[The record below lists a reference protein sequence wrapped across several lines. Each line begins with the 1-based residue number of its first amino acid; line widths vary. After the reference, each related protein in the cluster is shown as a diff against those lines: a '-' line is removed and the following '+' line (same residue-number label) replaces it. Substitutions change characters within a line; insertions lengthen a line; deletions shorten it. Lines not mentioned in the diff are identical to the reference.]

1 MEDNKVW
8 EQPQELDNV
17 PVADAK
23 IDDSTTSSNNDG
35 SQLGKF
41 KDAQSLLFAY
51 NNLQAEFT
59 KKCQRL
65 SELEKQNSKE
75 TAVFEVEDWQNQVS
89 NFVNSH
95 KDAKRFAK
103 EISQEILSNPS
114 LQTNKDALEI
124 AWAKVISQNYKNPA
138 EVVNDDKFIDDY
150 VLSNE
155 QIKQKIISNYIK
167 DLENKKLPPFVS
179 ASQGGTIAFSST
191 KKANTLSEAKQLVEE
206 IFNKK

>member
-8 EQPQELDNV
+8 EQPEDLDNV

-23 IDDSTTSSNNDG
+23 NDDSTPLSNNG

-41 KDAQSLLFAY
+41 KDAQSLLTAY

-59 KKCQRL
+59 KKCQKL
-65 SELEKQNSKE
+65 SELEKQNSTQE
-75 TAVFEVEDWQNQVS
+75 TTVFDADDWQNQVS
-89 NFVNSH
+89 NFVNTH
-95 KDAKRFAK
+95 KDAKKFAK

-114 LQTNKDALEI
+114 LKTNKNALEI
-124 AWAKVISQNYKNPA
+124 AWAKVISQNYKNPD
-138 EVVNDDKFIDDY
+138 EVINDDKFINDF

-155 QIKQKIISNYIK
+155 QIKQKVISNYIK
-167 DLENKKLPPFVS
+167 DLESKKLPPLVS
-179 ASQGGTIAFSST
+179 ASQGGTVAFST
-191 KKANTLSEAKQLVEE
+191 LKKANTLSEAKQLVEE